1 MSSTNEMTPEEER
14 ASFKARINVLS
25 DVQFA
30 LLSGDVRAEIERR
43 KTEPH
48 VETAVGGTDKSDVG
62 YVPAG
67 LATHVS
73 SDVEVLPPTPISP
86 TTPTS
91 PIAAPS
97 AELQT
102 DSPEEPSVHY
112 ISSNSTASHHQ
123 NPHGAA
129 SALAR
134 ERNELI
140 HALHASDLTIL
151 LEDIE
156 AEALVR
162 AKIQKE
168 RAELEKQQ
176 QQQQQS
182 TSATGGKPAKKESA
196 NVQAWRSRIAK
207 LTDDQLAEVTA
218 DVFDEITRRK
228 EKIESFLP
236 PRDDLSPKRNEA
248 RKELAKLPSRELK
261 TLWTIIHEQMKRR
274 NMMP

>member
-14 ASFKARINVLS
+14 ASFKARINALS

-48 VETAVGGTDKSDVG
+48 VETAMSGIDNSDVG

-67 LATHVS
+67 LAAHGS
-73 SDVEVLPPTPISP
+73 PNVEVLPPTPISP

-97 AELQT
+97 AERQT
-102 DSPEEPSVHY
+102 DSPEEPSLHY

-129 SALAR
+129 AALAR
-134 ERNELI
+134 ERDELI

-162 AKIQKE
+162 EKIQRE
-168 RAELEKQQ
+168 RAELEKQ

-218 DVFDEITRRK
+218 DVFDEISRRK